1 MKFKI
6 GDRVIAQRGAPYG
19 ITTNGWRGRIVEI
32 SKYTDENIF
41 VKGRNGEGY
50 WVNANYFDLLEEK
63 EGEIKMDVSNIITEE
78 ERETLLGQMKHLL
91 DEYDYEYTD
100 RALNKII
107 DTWANNKKDLIA
119 AFRKHPNYLEGKFMI
134 VFSHDFERV
143 TDRNALK
150 RFKSWVIDGD
160 VVDYVKEKNF
170 MPESMKKE
178 ASLYRQK
185 YPTEIFNFLI
195 KIPVYTSQYID
206 SELADELNKIC
217 PEVHAHDG
225 QKTSRVINKLLAY
238 IGVGKHPEYNRE
250 FAKYADALNPLKITR
265 HTILSVNPLD
275 YLTMSFGNS
284 WASCHTIDKR
294 NERGMPNSYEGM
306 YSSGTISYMLDSPS
320 MVFYTVDA
328 SYNGNDF
335 WNEPKINRQMFHW
348 GEEKLVQ
355 GRLYP
360 QDNDGDNSVYTPY
373 REIVQKVMS
382 ELFSLPNYWTVSK
395 GTDAAGKFINSDG
408 THYRDYDNYSNCTL
422 SRPKGSENDRYITV
436 GHDPICIECGSEH
449 DTEDYISCC
458 SKPSEYYC
466 SECGEPIDD
475 DDVIWINDEP
485 YCRDCVT
492 WCDECESYFVGEGTT
507 VVNGYGY
514 TITVCDDC
522 LDRYTYCDCCGE
534 YHPSEMTYWI
544 DVDCE
549 SVCGDCFSDYYGTCE
564 DCGEYYKLKD
574 LEDHNGNLL
583 CPSCLEDAI
592 DKESEMEEAV

>member
-1 MKFKI
+1 MDFNI
-6 GDRVIAQRGAPYG
+6 GDIVRAKCSAPYS
-19 ITTNGWRGRIVEI
+19 ITTNGWTGRVTAIHEPYIVVKKGNE
-32 SKYTDENIF
+32 SFSVDSDFF
-41 VKGRNGEGY
+41 VLVHEKK
-50 WVNANYFDLLEEK
+50 EET
-63 EGEIKMDVSNIITEE
+63 KMDVSEIITEE
-78 ERETLLGQMKHLL
+78 ERYVLLNDMEQLL
-91 DEYDYEYTD
+91 SEYDYKFTGY
-100 RALNKII
+100 ALNKII
-107 DTWANNKKDLIA
+107 DTWANNKRDLIA
-119 AFRKHPNYLEGKFMI
+119 AFKKHPNYLEGKFMI
-134 VFSHDFERV
+134 VFSHDFNRKI
-143 TDRNALK
+143 DMRALCD
-150 RFKSWVIDGD
+150 FFNWVMYTAAEP
-160 VVDYVKEKNF
+160 VREFMPTEMKDYV
-170 MPESMKKE
+170 S
-178 ASLYRQK
+178 SHGGK
-185 YPTEIFNFLI
+185 YPDNVFNMFYHLSA
-195 KIPVYTSQYID
+195 TADQYM
-206 SELADELNKIC
+206 SEETAEMFNGIN
-217 PEVHAHDG
+217 PEFHARAG
-225 QKTSRVINKLLAY
+225 QKTSRMVNKFCTY
-238 IGVGKHPEYNRE
+238 VGLNHLPDYNRE
-250 FAKYADALNPLKITR
+250 FAKYADALNPLTITR
-265 HTILSVNPLD
+265 HTVLSVNPLD

-294 NERGMPNSYEGM
+294 NKRGMPNSYEGM

-422 SRPKGSENDRYITV
+422 SRPKGSENDRCITV
-436 GHDPICIECGSEH
+436 GHDPICIECGNEH
-449 DTEDYISCC
+449 DTENCISCC
-458 SKPSEYYC
+458 SKPNEYYC

>member
-19 ITTNGWRGRIVEI
+19 ITTNGWRGRVVEI
-32 SKYTDENIF
+32 SKYTDDNIY
-41 VKGRNGEGY
+41 VQGGDGASY
-50 WVNANYFDLLEEK
+50 LVNAIYFDLLEEK
-63 EGEIKMDVSNIITEE
+63 EGENEMDVSNIITEE
-78 ERETLLGQMKHLL
+78 ERKTLLNQMKHLL

-107 DTWANNKKDLIA
+107 NTWANNKKDLIA
-119 AFRKHPNYLEGKFMI
+119 AFQKHPNYLKGKFMI

-143 TDRNALK
+143 TNRNALE

-160 VVDYVKEKNF
+160 VVNYVKEKNF
-170 MPESMKKE
+170 MPENMKKE
-178 ASLYRQK
+178 TSLYGQK

-284 WASCHTIDKR
+284 WASCHTIDKQ
-294 NERGMPNSYEGM
+294 NKRGMPNSYQGM

-328 SYNGNDF
+328 SYDGNDF
-335 WNEPKINRQMFHW
+335 WNEPKINRQMYHW
-348 GEEKLVQ
+348 GENKLIQ

-360 QDNDGDNSVYTPY
+360 
-373 REIVQKVMS
+373 
-382 ELFSLPNYWTVSK
+382 
-395 GTDAAGKFINSDG
+395 
-408 THYRDYDNYSNCTL
+408 
-422 SRPKGSENDRYITV
+422 
-436 GHDPICIECGSEH
+436 
-449 DTEDYISCC
+449 
-458 SKPSEYYC
+458 
-466 SECGEPIDD
+466 
-475 DDVIWINDEP
+475 
-485 YCRDCVT
+485 
-492 WCDECESYFVGEGTT
+492 
-507 VVNGYGY
+507 
-514 TITVCDDC
+514 
-522 LDRYTYCDCCGE
+522 
-534 YHPSEMTYWI
+534 
-544 DVDCE
+544 
-549 SVCGDCFSDYYGTCE
+549 
-564 DCGEYYKLKD
+564 
-574 LEDHNGNLL
+574 
-583 CPSCLEDAI
+583 
-592 DKESEMEEAV
+592 